1 MFCTGSFEKIE
12 NPQKEL
18 SYFAIF
24 ILKDGWFKTI
34 VSETIVSKKEKKM
47 QREVFICSSF
57 LLLAVGPCHLTQ
69 TGKK

>member
-34 VSETIVSKKEKKM
+34 VSETIVSK
-47 QREVFICSSF
+47 
-57 LLLAVGPCHLTQ
+57 
-69 TGKK
+69 